1 MAAGVAGQEKSK
13 AAREEMAAAAP
24 EQPRKSTLAVVR
36 EWADALV
43 IAFLLAMFIRTFVV
57 ELFKIPSGSM
67 TPTLVG
73 TSYDYSSKPDEFAVE
88 WDVSDPPDGEKDLI
102 LERLHRSPRYH
113 VFYRKGGQF
122 DGNEERDDLRL
133 PLKAR
138 QAARLRNDRIIV
150 NKFLYWFRPPR
161 RGEIA
166 VFRVPPCIY
175 QRDKPIYI
183 KRVVGLPGDLVEI
196 RHPHVFVDGQQLTE
210 PDIFQRNEY
219 VNYFS
224 RGKDDP
230 PDYIQWHAET
240 KGYRR
245 WDWFDSAKVPPK
257 HYLMLGDNS
266 KSSSDGRV
274 WGAVPEQNLKGK
286 AVFRYWPVHIGFLE

>member
-1 MAAGVAGQEKSK
+1 MGQAKSK
-13 AAREEMAAAAP
+13 DASDQPTAP
-24 EQPRKSTLAVVR
+24 PPSAPHKTPLAVVR

-73 TSYDYSSKPDEFAVE
+73 TSYDANNRPDELAVE
-88 WDVSDPPDGEKDLI
+88 WDVDGDGEKDLVLI
-102 LERLHRSPRYH
+102 RSSRTPRYH
-113 VFYRKGGQF
+113 VFYRKGGKF

-138 QAARLRNDRIIV
+138 QAAVVRNDRIIV
-150 NKFLYWFRPPR
+150 NKFIYWFRPPR
-161 RGEIA
+161 RGEIV

-196 RHPHVFVDGQQLTE
+196 RHPHVYVNGQPPTK
-210 PDIFQRNEY
+210 PDVFPRNEY
-219 VNYFS
+219 VNRFGRAAGGAPGY
-224 RGKDDP
+224 R
-230 PDYIQWHAET
+230 PDYIKWHVET
-240 KGYRR
+240 EGYYS
-245 WDWFDSAKVPPK
+245 WEWFDSARVPPK
-257 HYLMLGDNS
+257 HYLMFGDNS
-266 KSSSDGRV
+266 KSSRDSRD
-274 WGAVPEQNLKGK
+274 WGAVPEDNLKGK
-286 AVFRYWPVHIGFLE
+286 AVFRYWPVHIGFLD